1 MQLYMRYNHFL
12 KFSIRLSVKRFLP
25 VDLNFLG
32 KIADKY
38 MENLKQGSRDI

>member
-1 MQLYMRYNHFL
+1 MQLQALQPVL
-12 KFSIRLSVKRFLP
+12 KIFYTVVCKCFLP

-32 KIADKY
+32 KIANKY

>member
-1 MQLYMRYNHFL
+1 MQLQALQPVL
-12 KFSIRLSVKRFLP
+12 KIFYTVVCNCFLP

-32 KIADKY
+32 KIADIY

>member
-1 MQLYMRYNHFL
+1 MQLQAQEPVL
-12 KFSIRLSVKRFLP
+12 KIFYTVVCKCFLP

-32 KIADKY
+32 KIAGKY